1 MIKLKNFFARFS
13 VLEKCIWIS
22 SILLITISFL
32 IFDRSKY
39 LNLVASLVGVTS
51 LIFCAKGDPIG
62 QALMIV
68 FSIIYAIIAL
78 SFNYYGEL
86 LTYLLMSLPMAVVS
100 LIAWLKNP
108 YGGNSSEVKVNRVG
122 RREVV
127 FMFALTA
134 VVTVAFYFILKAFN
148 TVNLIP
154 STFSVMTSFT
164 AAYLTFRRSPFF
176 AFAYAINDIALILL
190 WTLASFED
198 ITYISVVICF
208 VAFLANDLYGFINWR
223 RMEHRQKTN

>member
-13 VLEKCIWIS
+13 TLEKCIWIS
-22 SILLITISFL
+22 SVLLISISFL

-39 LNLVASLVGVTS
+39 LNLIASLIGVTS

-68 FSIIYAIIAL
+68 FSIIYAVIAL
-78 SFNYYGEL
+78 SFSYYGEL
-86 LTYLLMSLPMAVVS
+86 LTYLCMSLPMATVS
-100 LIAWLKNP
+100 LISWLKNP
-108 YGGNSSEVKVNRVG
+108 YSKNGSEVKVNRVG
-122 RREVV
+122 RREVT
-127 FMFALTA
+127 FMFLLSAA
-134 VVTVAFYFILKAFN
+134 VTVIFYFLLKAFD

-154 STFSVMTSFT
+154 STFSVATSFV

-176 AFAYAINDIALILL
+176 AFAYAINDLALILL

-223 RMEHRQKTN
+223 RMERRQSS